1 MRFVRARRCRGPLTA
16 VDANACAVSIGMLN
30 TWLTR
35 EWSLGYPLIG
45 APMANVA
52 LGRLARAVTDAG
64 ALGSIGIGADD
75 PLERIASEAATARGD
90 DDAKFCIGTM
100 VWALERRPELFDAVL
115 AEKPFLVSLSFG
127 DVVPYVARARA
138 AGCRIAAQV
147 QTRDDALAADAAHV
161 DLIVVQGTEA
171 GGHTGS
177 VGTLPLLQIVL
188 DLVRAPVV
196 AAGGIATGRGMAA
209 VLAAGAEGRVDRHAA
224 LGVSG
229 IGRVRRSAR
238 RGNRRARRSDGP
250 HVALRP
256 GARASVA
263 RAFSGPRARER
274 LHGAL
279 PRPRRR
285 GARRRTVPS
294 PRTRM
299 RNARATSAS
308 RICTRGRASER
319 STANAPRAT

>member
-1 MRFVRARRCRGPLTA
+1 
-16 VDANACAVSIGMLN
+16 MLH
-30 TWLTR
+30 TWLAR
-35 EWSLGYPLIG
+35 EWSLRYPLIG

-196 AAGGIATGRGMAA
+196 AAGGIATARGVAA
-209 VLAAGAEGRVDRHAA
+209 VLAAGAEGAWIGTPLLASPESAASAEARAAVIAAREDQTVLTSLFDRVQGIPWPARFPGRALANDFTARFHGREDAA
-224 LGVSG
+224 LADAPSIAAYADAKRTRDFRIAHLYAGQSVG
-229 IGRVRRSAR
+229 TLDRE
-238 RGNRRARRSDGP
+238 RAAGDVIRDLGDG
-250 HVALRP
+250 AETLL
-256 GARASVA
+256 
-263 RAFSGPRARER
+263 RER
-274 LHGAL
+274 L
-279 PRPRRR
+279 
-285 GARRRTVPS
+285 
-294 PRTRM
+294 
-299 RNARATSAS
+299 
-308 RICTRGRASER
+308 ER
-319 STANAPRAT
+319 LF